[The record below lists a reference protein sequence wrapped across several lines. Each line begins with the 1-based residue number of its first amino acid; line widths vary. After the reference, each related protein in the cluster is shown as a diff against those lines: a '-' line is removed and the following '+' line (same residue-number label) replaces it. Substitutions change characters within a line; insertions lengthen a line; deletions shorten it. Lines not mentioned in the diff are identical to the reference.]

1 MSTRTMSPDV
11 SAPLRVAPPR
21 RVAMSGQGDPPRT
34 HYDILG
40 VDPTTST
47 TEDIKHAYRQKA
59 RVDPYH
65 PPVPPALRRPNCS
78 APSPR
83 PTHPRPSQALTTHP
97 DKNKGEDEEFV
108 RVKRAWEV
116 LSDPDERKK
125 YDAQLA
131 SRRVEVV
138 IDEHLDLND
147 LQSEEGY
154 FTEDELDMNYTPP
167 QLGRRL
173 TCRYWHPCRCGGG
186 FEVMADELH
195 QDFDHVDLPCFNCS
209 LHVRVT
215 YGCE

>member
-1 MSTRTMSPDV
+1 MFGTLT
-11 SAPLRVAPPR
+11 AP
-21 RVAMSGQGDPPRT
+21 
-34 HYDILG
+34 H
-40 VDPTTST
+40 PT
-47 TEDIKHAYRQKA
+47 
-59 RVDPYH
+59 
-65 PPVPPALRRPNCS
+65 PPVA
-78 APSPR
+78 
-83 PTHPRPSQALTTHP
+83 QALTTHP

-116 LSDPDERKK
+116 LSDPDERKT

-167 QLGRRL
+167 QLGKRL

>member
-1 MSTRTMSPDV
+1 
-11 SAPLRVAPPR
+11 
-21 RVAMSGQGDPPRT
+21 MSGQGDPPRT

-59 RVDPYH
+59 RLFPPTPSARH
-65 PPVPPALRRPNCS
+65 PWTLVRRPDLRHPTGLS
-78 APSPR
+78 PSPLFL
-83 PTHPRPSQALTTHP
+83 PHPQALTTHP
-97 DKNKGEDEEFV
+97 DKNDGADEEFV
-108 RVKRAWEV
+108 RVKRAWDV
-116 LSDPDERKK
+116 LSDPDDRKE

-131 SRRVEVV
+131 SRRVDVV
-138 IDEHLDLND
+138 INEHLDLND

-154 FTEDELDMNYTPP
+154 FTENELDMNYDPP
-167 QLGRRL
+167 QLGKRL
-173 TCRYWHPCRCGGG
+173 TCRFWHPCRCGGG